1 MATEPASEV
10 ATASNHA
17 VNRYDRM
24 EWAGAFG
31 DLGTLIPFVVA
42 YIGVLKLDP
51 FGVLFGFGVSMLVC
65 GLYYKTP
72 FPVQPMKA
80 IGAVASIQAV
90 QTAFVTPAAVYSAAL
105 ATGAIWLLLGLSGLM
120 ARVARL
126 VPASVVVGIV
136 LGLGFGFMLQGIK
149 MMQADWVIAIIGT
162 AGTLQLMGNRTL
174 PAMFVLLAF
183 GAVVGGIQHPELL
196 TRLGDASIGFRT
208 PTFALTD
215 ITWNQVFVGVV
226 FVGLAA
232 NPLDLGQCCDC
243 RHGREQPPVS
253 SRVRD
258 RKPRR
263 RIHRRDEPVQRH
275 GRWRSDVPRRR
286 RHGCSH
292 CFRGPNRWFGR
303 HSRRNAV
310 GPGPVL
316 QPLGGGSVPVVPD
329 GCAGRGAFPC
339 RRAVGGGQQRAASGA
354 WRPCRCTRMRSAVHV
369 ERGRRFPDGHPP
381 PPSQSAGTSEALAS
395 LALAAGRLGS
405 MRMTVMRVR
414 EMRVAVSNRGVPVRM
429 RMFGAGSN
437 RSLVRMIVMFVTC
450 TVLMFM
456 AVLKRFVGMRVLVAL
471 RQMQPDA
478 SRHQCAG
485 DDQRQRDRFAQHHNR
500 QGSAYERRNREIG
513 PRARRSQMAQTQDEQ
528 RQAGSIACKAQ
539 HATGSW
545 IWPP

>member
-105 ATGAIWLLLGLSGLM
+105 ATGVIWLLLGLSGLM

-162 AGTLQLMGNRTL
+162 AGTLLLMGNRTL

-226 FVGLAA
+226 LLALPQI
-232 NPLDLGQCCDC
+232 PLTLG
-243 RHGREQPPVS
+243 
-253 SRVRD
+253 
-258 RKPRR
+258 
-263 RIHRRDEPVQRH
+263 
-275 GRWRSDVPRRR
+275 
-286 RHGCSH
+286 
-292 CFRGPNRWFGR
+292 
-303 HSRRNAV
+303 NAV
-310 GPGPVL
+310 IAVTDENNRLFPH
-316 QPLGGGSVPVVPD
+316 GSVTE
-329 GCAGRGAFPC
+329 
-339 RRAVGGGQQRAASGA
+339 S
-354 WRPCRCTRMRSAVHV
+354 
-369 ERGRRFPDGHPP
+369 
-381 PPSQSAGTSEALAS
+381 
-395 LALAAGRLGS
+395 
-405 MRMTVMRVR
+405 
-414 EMRVAVSNRGVPVRM
+414 RVAVSTGVMNLFSGTVGGVPM
-429 RMFGAGSN
+429 CHGAGGMAAHIAFGARTGGSVVILGGMLLALALFF
-437 RSLVRMIVMFVTC
+437 SHSVEALYQLFPT
-450 TVLMFM
+450 
-456 AVLKRFVGMRVLVAL
+456 AVLGVVLFLAGVQLAVGSSVLPAGRGDRVVVLVCAAL
-471 RQMQPDA
+471 CMWNVA
-478 SRHQCAG
+478 AG
-485 DDQRQRDRFAQHHNR
+485 FLMGILLHHLNLR
-500 QGSAYERRNREIG
+500 GLL
-513 PRARRSQMAQTQDEQ
+513 
-528 RQAGSIACKAQ
+528 KL
-539 HATGSW
+539 
-545 IWPP
+545 

>member
-105 ATGAIWLLLGLSGLM
+105 ATGVIWLLLGLSGLM

-149 MMQADWVIAIIGT
+149 MMQADWVIAIIGA
-162 AGTLQLMGNRTL
+162 AGTLLLMGNRTL

-196 TRLGDASIGFRT
+196 TRLGDASICFRT

-226 FVGLAA
+226 LLALPQI
-232 NPLDLGQCCDC
+232 PLTLG
-243 RHGREQPPVS
+243 
-253 SRVRD
+253 
-258 RKPRR
+258 
-263 RIHRRDEPVQRH
+263 
-275 GRWRSDVPRRR
+275 
-286 RHGCSH
+286 
-292 CFRGPNRWFGR
+292 
-303 HSRRNAV
+303 NAV
-310 GPGPVL
+310 IAVTDENNRLFPHR
-316 QPLGGGSVPVVPD
+316 SVTE
-329 GCAGRGAFPC
+329 
-339 RRAVGGGQQRAASGA
+339 S
-354 WRPCRCTRMRSAVHV
+354 
-369 ERGRRFPDGHPP
+369 
-381 PPSQSAGTSEALAS
+381 
-395 LALAAGRLGS
+395 
-405 MRMTVMRVR
+405 
-414 EMRVAVSNRGVPVRM
+414 RVAVSTGVMNLFSGTVGGVPM
-429 RMFGAGSN
+429 CHGAGGMAAHIAFGARTGGS
-437 RSLVRMIVMFVTC
+437 IVILGGMLLALALFFSHSVEALFQLFPT
-450 TVLMFM
+450 
-456 AVLKRFVGMRVLVAL
+456 AVLGVVLFLAGVQLAVGSSVLPAGRGDRVVVLVCAAL
-471 RQMQPDA
+471 CMWNVA
-478 SRHQCAG
+478 AG
-485 DDQRQRDRFAQHHNR
+485 FLMGILLHHLNLR
-500 QGSAYERRNREIG
+500 GLL
-513 PRARRSQMAQTQDEQ
+513 
-528 RQAGSIACKAQ
+528 KL
-539 HATGSW
+539 
-545 IWPP
+545 